1 MSVAIITGSAGLIGS
16 EAVRWFASKGLAVV
30 GIDNNMRKAFF
41 GEEAS
46 TSGNRQFLQNTV
58 DGYTHFDTDIRD
70 LDSLHRIFAR
80 YGSDIQVV
88 IHTAAQPSHD
98 WAARDPFADFSI
110 NANGTLG
117 LLEMTRKFCPEAVFI
132 FTSTNKVY
140 GDTPNCLPLVECES
154 RWELKNHVYAEHG
167 IDETMSIDRSLHSL
181 FGASKTAA
189 DILVQEY
196 GRYFGINTASFR
208 CGCLTGPD
216 HAGAQ
221 LHGFLSYLMKCA
233 ITGEAYTVFGYKG
246 KQVRDNLHAYDLV
259 NAFWHFFVSP
269 LHGGRVYNLG
279 GGRSNSCS
287 VLEAITVCEE
297 ISERSLNWMYS
308 EKNRAGDHKWWITDY
323 RRFEN
328 DYPGWSP
335 TYDLV
340 SILTEIHDALNHKPY
355 PLQKAEQNYGMRLN
369 EKDYRSNQTV
379 SL

>member
-41 GEEAS
+41 GEGAS
-46 TSGNRQFLQNTV
+46 TSGKRQFLQNTV

-70 LDSLHRIFAR
+70 LDSLHRIFSR

-259 NAFWHFFVSP
+259 NAFWHFFVNP

-279 GGRSNSCS
+279 GGRSSSCS

-297 ISERSLNWMYS
+297 ITGRSLNWLYS
-308 EKNRAGDHKWWITDY
+308 EKNRVGDHKWWVTDC
-323 RRFEN
+323 RRFES
-328 DYPGWSP
+328 DYPGWSL

-340 SILTEIHDALNHKPY
+340 SILTEIYDSLNNKPY
-355 PLQKAEQNYGMRLN
+355 PLQNAEHHYGMRQTD
-369 EKDYRSNQTV
+369 KGYRSNQTV